1 MDAKSFCDSLIIELT
16 GWKAKTYDV
25 VRKLDKMPSGD
36 KQKVVPQ
43 VNELHMMLED
53 LEDRVHQLRS
63 QCPVQW
69 EPDKISLESKLTHVK
84 KKWAEVW
91 QNVSPADFGG

>member
-1 MDAKSFCDSLIIELT
+1 MDPKSFCDSLIIELT

-43 VNELHMMLED
+43 VNELHMLIED

-69 EPDKISLESKLTHVK
+69 EPDKTSLEGKLTHVK
-84 KKWAEVW
+84 KKWEEVW